1 MSPHEVISPSLAV
14 SLGELSYELNRQ
26 VGVTIDRRGLVKHVI
41 VGDSE
46 QLFIPDL
53 GRARGGRGRF
63 RGVRLIH
70 THLRGETISDD
81 DVTDLVRLQLDMIG
95 AITLSPEG
103 RSQALHYTHMMPA
116 GSAVPYAPITVTPLV
131 ELTLDF
137 DAFIED
143 LEDQFGRATVGALET
158 EGQTRA
164 IAVHVSVDKSLDPQ
178 TSLLELS
185 ELARTA
191 GVVLVDAILQNRRSY
206 DPKFV
211 MGRGKLDELLLRT
224 MQLDCELVIFDQD
237 LTPNQVR
244 AISAVTDLKVIDR
257 SLLILDIFA
266 RRAHTREGKLA
277 VELAQQR
284 YLLPRLVHNNSAFS
298 RLAGGIGG
306 RGPGETKLEI
316 DRRRARDRIH
326 FLERAL
332 EKAQRHRENQR
343 SRRKGREVPH
353 IAIIGYTN
361 AGKST
366 LFNTITQSEVLSEDK
381 LFATLHVTTRRLRFP
396 HNQELLFTDT
406 VGFIRDLPKDL
417 EVAFKATLEEA
428 YDADLLLHVV
438 DASDPQREAHIE
450 SVKQI
455 LAEMELIG
463 QERVLVFNKIDLL
476 NPTAAQN
483 LCQLHDA
490 LGVSALDR
498 ATTRPLLQL
507 IQARLGVEL
516 LDWAELGASFELA
529 PTVEALSIQVW
540 EEDSD
545 EAELDDEERS
555 ALEMSEEE
563 AAELASYYQAQ
574 YQQAPPQES
583 AAERRAKRRKAE
595 EDQDFWAD

>member
-1 MSPHEVISPSLAV
+1 V

-41 VGDSE
+41 VGDSD

-103 RSQALHYTHMMPA
+103 RSQALHYTYMMPA
-116 GSAVPYAPITVTPLV
+116 GSEEPYAPITVTPLV

-343 SRRKGREVPH
+343 ARRKGREVPH

-516 LDWAELGASFELA
+516 LDWAELGASFESA
-529 PTVEALSIQVW
+529 PAAEALSIQVW
-540 EEDSD
+540 EEDDD

-563 AAELASYYQAQ
+563 AAELASYYQSQ

-595 EDQDFWAD
+595 EEQDFWAD

>member
-1 MSPHEVISPSLAV
+1 M
-14 SLGELSYELNRQ
+14 GELSHELNRQ
-26 VGVTIDRRGLVKHVI
+26 IGVTIDRRGLVKHVI
-41 VGDSE
+41 VGDTE

-63 RGVRLIH
+63 RGVRLLH
-70 THLRGETISDD
+70 THLRGESVSDD
-81 DVTDLVRLQLDMIG
+81 DITDLVRLQLDLIA

-103 RSQALHYTHMMPA
+103 RAQELHYTHMMPA
-116 GSAVPYAPITVTPLV
+116 GSAEPYAPVTITPLL

-206 DPKFV
+206 DAKFV

-277 VELAQQR
+277 VELAQQK

-326 FLERAL
+326 VLEKAL
-332 EKAQRHRENQR
+332 DKAQRHRENQR
-343 SRRKGREVPH
+343 ARRKGRGVPH
-353 IAIIGYTN
+353 VAIVGYTN

-366 LFNTITQSEVLSEDK
+366 LFNTITQSEVLEEDK

-417 EVAFKATLEEA
+417 EVAFKATLEEL

-455 LAEMELIG
+455 LAEMELLG
-463 QERVLVFNKIDLL
+463 HPRALVFNKIDLL

-483 LCQLHDA
+483 LCMLHDA
-490 LGVSALDR
+490 LGVSALER
-498 ATTRPLLQL
+498 STTRPLLQL
-507 IQARLGVEL
+507 IQAQLGVEL
-516 LDWAELGASFELA
+516 MEWAEAINTPKALSS
-529 PTVEALSIQVW
+529 PEALSIQVW
-540 EEDSD
+540 DEGEVDEEAHDEDVAPYMSDD
-545 EAELDDEERS
+545 EAQ
-555 ALEMSEEE
+555 
-563 AAELASYYQAQ
+563 ELATYYQSQ
-574 YQQAPPQES
+574 YQQPNAPEES
-583 AAERRAKRRKAE
+583 ATERRARRRKAE
-595 EDQDFWAD
+595 DEEDFWAD